1 MTLKT
6 NAIPFTLLQTQKL
19 AEAMVGETLAA
30 EAKAIAFKALKRKV
44 PTVDDIPRAK
54 EAFNDAAMIY
64 AANKYGV
71 DAVVFIPALIN
82 FGGETRIGNKGITVR
97 VARDLVHKTRSR
109 WMTYYKR
116 FLQECVVDG
125 RAAGATKKKRAT
137 KGAVTIGKAD
147 KGPVDKVA
155 LNQAPETTPLKR
167 AIENITSIP
176 RLVLYGTTPSQCAEG
191 LRQEIEIAA
200 LQLVELLSKI
210 K

>member
-30 EAKAIAFKALKRKV
+30 EAKEVAFKALRRKV

-71 DAVVFIPALIN
+71 DAIVFIPALMN
-82 FGGETRIGNKGITVR
+82 FGGETRVGNRGITVR

-125 RAAGATKKKRAT
+125 RAAGASKKRAT
-137 KGAVTIGKAD
+137 KGAVQPKQPDT
-147 KGPVDKVA
+147 PV
-155 LNQAPETTPLKR
+155 LNQAPDTTPLKR
-167 AIENITSIP
+167 AIEAVTSIP
-176 RLVLYGTTPSQCAEG
+176 RLVLHDTKPSQCNEG

-200 LQLVELLSKI
+200 LMLVELLSKI